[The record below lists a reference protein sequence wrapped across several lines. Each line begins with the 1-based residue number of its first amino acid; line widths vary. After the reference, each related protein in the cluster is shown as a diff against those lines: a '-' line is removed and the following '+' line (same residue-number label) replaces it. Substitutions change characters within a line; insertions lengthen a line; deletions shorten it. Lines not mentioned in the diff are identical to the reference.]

1 MLVQSLELILSMTD
15 ILVVDK
21 LTKSFGNL
29 MAVNQL
35 SFSVREGEV
44 LGMMGPN
51 GAGKT
56 TVFNLI
62 TGAYPPSDGKV
73 IYQGRDITHMSA
85 ANRCRLGIG
94 RTYQIPRPFENMT
107 VLENL
112 LVGAEYGGQLKG
124 KEAHA
129 LCMEIL
135 DFTGLSP
142 KKDFFAGKLLLLD
155 RKRLELARAL
165 ATKPSLLLIDEV
177 AAGLTEAEVERL
189 LEIVKAIQKKGVT
202 IIWVEHILMMMNKG
216 VDRLLVLSGGRSLM
230 CGDPRECMESKEVQE
245 VYLGAEEE

>member
-1 MLVQSLELILSMTD
+1 MPD
-15 ILVVDK
+15 ILVIDK
-21 LTKSFGNL
+21 LTKWFGNL
-29 MAVNQL
+29 AAVNDL
-35 SFSVREGEV
+35 SFNVQEGEI

-62 TGAYPPSDGKV
+62 TGVHPPTAGKV
-73 IYQGRDITHMSA
+73 TYQGKDVTHFSA
-85 ANRCRLGIG
+85 SHRCRLGIG

-124 KEAHA
+124 KEARA
-129 LCMEIL
+129 LCAEIL

-142 KKDFFAGKLLLLD
+142 KKDLFAGKLMLLD
-155 RKRLELARAL
+155 RKRLELARGL

-177 AAGLTEAEVERL
+177 AAGLTEGEVERL
-189 LEIVKAIQKKGVT
+189 LEIVKAIRSKGVT

-216 VDRLLVLSGGRSLM
+216 VDRLLVISGGQALM

-245 VYLGAEEE
+245 VYLGVEEA

>member
-1 MLVQSLELILSMTD
+1 LVD
-15 ILVVDK
+15 ILVIDK
-21 LTKSFGNL
+21 LTKWFGNL
-29 MAVNQL
+29 AAVNDL
-35 SFSVREGEV
+35 SFSVRQGEI

-62 TGAYPPSDGKV
+62 TGVDTPSTGKV
-73 IYQGRDITHMSA
+73 TYQGRDVTHFSA
-85 ANRCRLGIG
+85 SHRCRLGIG

-107 VLENL
+107 VLENM

-124 KEAHA
+124 KEARA
-129 LCMEIL
+129 LCAEIL
-135 DFTGLSP
+135 EFTGLFP
-142 KKDFFAGKLLLLD
+142 KKDSFAGKLTLLD
-155 RKRLELARAL
+155 RKRLELARSL

-177 AAGLTEAEVERL
+177 AAGLTEGEVERL
-189 LEIVKAIQKKGVT
+189 LEIVNDIRTKGVS

-216 VDRLLVLSGGRSLM
+216 VDRLLVINGGQALM
-230 CGDPRECMESKEVQE
+230 CGDPAECMESKEVQE

>member
-1 MLVQSLELILSMTD
+1 MAD
-15 ILVVDK
+15 ILVVEK
-21 LTKSFGNL
+21 LTKRFGNL
-29 MAVNQL
+29 AAVYNL
-35 SFSVREGEV
+35 SFHVQEGEI

-62 TGAYPPSDGKV
+62 TGVYPPSEGKV
-73 IYQGRDITHMSA
+73 TYQGKDVTHLSA

-107 VLENL
+107 VFENL
-112 LVGAEYGGQLKG
+112 LVGAEYGATLNG
-124 KEAHA
+124 KQAHA
-129 LCMEIL
+129 LSTEIL
-135 DFTGLSP
+135 DFTGLLS
-142 KKDFFAGKLLLLD
+142 KKDWFAGKLTLLD

-165 ATKPSLLLIDEV
+165 ATQPTLLLIDEV
-177 AAGLTEAEVERL
+177 AAGLTEGEVEKL

-216 VDRLLVLSGGRSLM
+216 VDRLLVINGGQWLM
-230 CGDPRECMESKEVQE
+230 CGDPQECMCSKEVQE
-245 VYLGAEEE
+245 VYLGMEEA

>member
-1 MLVQSLELILSMTD
+1 MPD
-15 ILVVDK
+15 ILVIDK
-21 LTKSFGNL
+21 LTKWFGNL
-29 MAVNQL
+29 AAVNDL
-35 SFSVREGEV
+35 SFNVRQGEI

-62 TGAYPPSDGKV
+62 TGVHPPTAGKV
-73 IYQGRDITHMSA
+73 TYQGKDVTHFSA
-85 ANRCRLGIG
+85 SHRCRLGIG

-124 KEAHA
+124 KEARA
-129 LCMEIL
+129 LCSEIL

-142 KKDFFAGKLLLLD
+142 KKDLFAGKLMLLD
-155 RKRLELARAL
+155 RKRLELARGL

-177 AAGLTEAEVERL
+177 AAGLTEGEVERL
-189 LEIVKAIQKKGVT
+189 LEIVKAIRSKGVT

-216 VDRLLVLSGGRSLM
+216 VDRLLVISGGQALM

-245 VYLGAEEE
+245 VYLGVEEA

>member
-1 MLVQSLELILSMTD
+1 MPD
-15 ILVVDK
+15 ILVIDK
-21 LTKSFGNL
+21 LTKWFGNL
-29 MAVNQL
+29 AAVNDL
-35 SFSVREGEV
+35 SFNVRQGEI

-62 TGAYPPSDGKV
+62 TGVHPPTAGKV
-73 IYQGRDITHMSA
+73 TYQGKDVTHFSA
-85 ANRCRLGIG
+85 SHRCRLGIG

-124 KEAHA
+124 KEARA
-129 LCMEIL
+129 LCSEIL

-142 KKDFFAGKLLLLD
+142 KKDLFAGKLMLLD
-155 RKRLELARAL
+155 RKRLELARGL

-177 AAGLTEAEVERL
+177 AAGLTEGEVERL
-189 LEIVKAIQKKGVT
+189 LEIVKAIRSKGVT

-216 VDRLLVLSGGRSLM
+216 VDRLLVISGGQALM

-245 VYLGAEEE
+245 VYLGVEET

>member
-1 MLVQSLELILSMTD
+1 MADLLVI
-15 ILVVDK
+15 DK
-21 LTKSFGNL
+21 LTKWFGNL
-29 MAVNQL
+29 AAVNDL
-35 SFSVREGEV
+35 SFNVQQGEI

-62 TGAYPPSDGKV
+62 TGVHAPTAGKV
-73 IYQGRDITHMSA
+73 TYQGRDVTHFSA
-85 ANRCRLGIG
+85 SHRCRLGIG

-124 KEAHA
+124 KEARA
-129 LCMEIL
+129 LCTEIL
-135 DFTGLSP
+135 DFTGLMP
-142 KKDFFAGKLLLLD
+142 KKDLFAGKLLLLD
-155 RKRLELARAL
+155 RKRLELARGL

-177 AAGLTEAEVERL
+177 AAGLTEGEVERL

-202 IIWVEHILMMMNKG
+202 IVWVEHILMMMNKG
-216 VDRLLVLSGGRSLM
+216 VDRLLVINAGQSLM

-245 VYLGAEEE
+245 VYLGAEEA

>member
-1 MLVQSLELILSMTD
+1 MPD
-15 ILVVDK
+15 ILVIDK
-21 LTKSFGNL
+21 LTKWFGNL
-29 MAVNQL
+29 AAVNDL
-35 SFSVREGEV
+35 SFNVQEGEI

-62 TGAYPPSDGKV
+62 TGVHPPTAGRV
-73 IYQGRDITHMSA
+73 TYQGKDVTHFSA
-85 ANRCRLGIG
+85 SHRCRLGIG

-124 KEAHA
+124 KEARA
-129 LCMEIL
+129 LCAEIL

-142 KKDFFAGKLLLLD
+142 KKDLFAGKLMLLD
-155 RKRLELARAL
+155 RKRLELARGL

-177 AAGLTEAEVERL
+177 AAGLTEGEVERL
-189 LEIVKAIQKKGVT
+189 LEIVKAVQRKGVT

-216 VDRLLVLSGGRSLM
+216 VDRLLVISGGQALM

-245 VYLGAEEE
+245 VYLGAEEA